1 MSKSICD
8 LRETLFATLEAV
20 KSGSLDLEKAKQINE
35 VAKTIVETAKV
46 EVDYLRVTGGGE
58 SSFIDSA
65 IGTDNLPE
73 GLPNGITTITRH
85 RLQG

>member
-1 MSKSICD
+1 MSKSIND

-20 KSGSLDLEKAKQINE
+20 KNGSMDLDKARQVNE

-58 SSFIDSA
+58 SSFIDTA
-65 IGTDNLPE
+65 IGGDNLPD
-73 GLPNGITTITRH
+73 GITGRTVH
-85 RLQG
+85 RLR

>member
-1 MSKSICD
+1 MSKSISD
-8 LRETLFATLEAV
+8 LRAALFATLEAV
-20 KSGSLDLEKAKQINE
+20 KDGTMDLDKARQVNE

-58 SSFIDSA
+58 SQFIDTA
-65 IGTDNLPE
+65 AGQDNLP
-73 GLPNGITTITRH
+73 PGITGVVRH

>member
-1 MSKSICD
+1 MSKSISD

-20 KSGSLDLEKAKQINE
+20 KDGSLDIDRARQINE
-35 VAKTIVETAKV
+35 VAKTIVDTAKV

-58 SSFIDSA
+58 SEFLDGA
-65 IGTDNLPE
+65 IGTDNLP
-73 GLPNGITTITRH
+73 PGITAVHRH

>member
-1 MSKSICD
+1 MSKSISD
-8 LRETLFATLEAV
+8 LRDTLFATLDAV
-20 KSGSLDLEKAKQINE
+20 KDGTLDLDKARQINE

-58 SSFIDSA
+58 SEFINTA
-65 IGTDNLPE
+65 IGNDNLP
-73 GLPNGITTITRH
+73 PGITGITRH

>member
-1 MSKSICD
+1 MSKSIND

-20 KSGSLDLEKAKQINE
+20 KNGSMDLDKARQVNE

-58 SSFIDSA
+58 STFIDTA
-65 IGTDNLPE
+65 IGSDNLP
-73 GLPNGITTITRH
+73 PGITTSVVH
-85 RLQG
+85 RLKG